1 MKTKKSKIIAILTII
16 TSVLGLILFILQ
28 TKFQNLNL
36 GNYIF
41 ICFLFIGV
49 ISGIFMIKNKKW
61 AYWIGLFFYL
71 LQIVEIHTKK
81 IYFNFTSGISF
92 KIGTENVHQLDNG
105 KYFIESNTINIFA
118 IVMLFM
124 IITIL
129 FQKDKEEIPFH
140 IRDI

>member
-49 ISGIFMIKNKKW
+49 ISGIFILKNKVW
-61 AYWIGLFFYL
+61 AFYL
-71 LQIVEIHTKK
+71 AIFYYALQTIAFQSKK
-81 IYFNFTSGISF
+81 LYFNFLSGLHLTFGWGSVDKKSGF
-92 KIGTENVHQLDNG
+92 VENFN
-105 KYFIESNTINIFA
+105 INIFA
-118 IVMLFM
+118 IIMLFM

-129 FQKDKEEIPFH
+129 LQKDKEEIPFH